1 MSIFA
6 NLPISRKLM
15 AAFAAVIVVIF
26 ASSALVYDRPL
37 VIEWVKNWRVHT
49 ADVLDTL
56 QNTRNA
62 IVDQETGVRGYL
74 ITGNENFLEPY
85 HGAAMPTPRR
95 SQKIKDL
102 TSDNPAQQSRLDE
115 LNELAKEW
123 RSRIRGTQRRS
134 HIDDRGSHPYGS
146 SMATPYPI
154 PLQLRSRPLGKG
166 HLWSRGPASFARP
179 RARAA
184 GYLKLACLT
193 HGRVIFAGSTFLR

>member
-26 ASSALVYDRPL
+26 ASSALVYDRLL

-62 IVDQETGVRGYL
+62 MVDQETGVRGYL
-74 ITGNENFLEPY
+74 ITGNEKFLEPY
-85 HGAAMPTPRR
+85 HRGGNAYAAAF
-95 SQKIKDL
+95 QKIKDL
-102 TSDNPAQQSRLDE
+102 TSDSPAQQSRLDE

-123 RSRIRGTQRRS
+123 RSRIAERE
-134 HIDDRGSHPYGS
+134 IAL
-146 SMATPYPI
+146 MA
-154 PLQLRSRPLGKG
+154 
-166 HLWSRGPASFARP
+166 
-179 RARAA
+179 
-184 GYLKLACLT
+184 KLPQ
-193 HGRVIFAGSTFLR
+193 H